1 MQQRELPLTSMF
13 TWKNYQK
20 LVTAVQEI
28 KTSIHQNGGFNGQ
41 SRRNS
46 KYNRESTQKQQREL
60 SLASMFTWKDYQKL
74 ITAVKEIKT
83 SIYHYQKKNK
93 KRRWI
98 KIFLIQTKPMHESTT

>member
-1 MQQRELPLTSMF
+1 MDRGIF
-13 TWKNYQK
+13 D
-20 LVTAVQEI
+20 
-28 KTSIHQNGGFNGQ
+28 GQ

-46 KYNRESTQKQQREL
+46 KYNRESTQNQQREL